1 MIQHLY
7 DVNLTYVEHFF
18 VSNNFC
24 KMFLIAAA
32 KAFVHS
38 ILPDVYTTSS
48 TDILTQTCTL
58 NETMKIDEL

>member
-7 DVNLTYVEHFF
+7 DVNLTYIEHFH

-24 KMFLIAAA
+24 KIFLVAAA

-38 ILPDVYTTSS
+38 IFPDLYVTSS
-48 TDILTQTCTL
+48 TDLL
-58 NETMKIDEL
+58 NGQCPVPDE